1 MLLAGAA
8 REGADLQKRLQLSV
22 AAAAEEKDRVFIG
35 RSGAQERHPLVPRL
49 RQEQAPAVGGVVEGA
64 AHDLALSRAV
74 VIAPEDAVVGLA
86 LLIERREGDRL
97 GDLDHAAAVDVG
109 RIEREEAE
117 AAVRGGGGGVLRDI
131 AQNAVFHGQDIV
143 GRHAVIRH
151 AGDVERLLP
160 IRKSARRHARKL
172 GRREGQLERRDAAQL
187 AVVPGV
193 AVRHAAVLLAAVE
206 HRQLLPAV
214 TVEIAH
220 GVAEVGGGEQV
231 ERLAAA
237 QGVNGEHLQ
246 LRAALEADK
255 DLAAAVAVEVIVRDG
270 VDRAGGPLDEGHL
283 LVAVAVGAEEVDLH
297 GPLVRRLAEEGHRLL
312 YAVAVEIDHLHA
324 LEVTARDGR
333 SVLRAVGEQ
342 GVDLRFERGV
352 FRRKARQGIE
362 LVGRDVRR
370 AAAEQQAKRRKRQ
383 RAGKFSAVVRHAFP
397 SLDPLWA
404 YSTDTEY
411 SIAQAA

>member
-1 MLLAGAA
+1 M
-8 REGADLQKRLQLSV
+8 QLSS
-22 AAAAEEKDRVFIG
+22 
-35 RSGAQERHPLVPRL
+35 RSSQ
-49 RQEQAPAVGGVVEGA
+49 
-64 AHDLALSRAV
+64 
-74 VIAPEDAVVGLA
+74 
-86 LLIERREGDRL
+86 
-97 GDLDHAAAVDVG
+97 
-109 RIEREEAE
+109 
-117 AAVRGGGGGVLRDI
+117 
-131 AQNAVFHGQDIV
+131 
-143 GRHAVIRH
+143 
-151 AGDVERLLP
+151 
-160 IRKSARRHARKL
+160 
-172 GRREGQLERRDAAQL
+172 
-187 AVVPGV
+187 
-193 AVRHAAVLLAAVE
+193 AAVLLAAVE
-206 HRQLLPAV
+206 HRQLLPTVA
-214 TVEIAH
+214 VEIAH

-255 DLAAAVAVEVIVRDG
+255 DLAASVAVEVIVRDG
-270 VDRAGGPLDEGHL
+270 VDRAGGPLDEGHP

-312 YAVAVEIDHLHA
+312 YAVAVEIDHLHT

-362 LVGRDVRR
+362 LVGRDVHR

-404 YSTDTEY
+404 
-411 SIAQAA
+411 